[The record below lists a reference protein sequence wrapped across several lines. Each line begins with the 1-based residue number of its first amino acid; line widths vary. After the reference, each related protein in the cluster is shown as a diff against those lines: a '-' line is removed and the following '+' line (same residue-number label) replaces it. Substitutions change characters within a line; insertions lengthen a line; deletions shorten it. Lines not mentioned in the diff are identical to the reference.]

1 MSFTEDGNSDAD
13 ISDSFVTDVE
23 DSENEINRPGNLRNN
38 QKPVSKQE
46 ISAFFGLL
54 LAMGIIMSRNRFQE
68 ILRFLHCN
76 DNALAVERGQAG
88 YDPLHKVA
96 NIIEFLTELL
106 RRKLQPYKRSALRN
120 VDDGFIDLQ
129 FQRPPPK
136 IPYKAISLATVL
148 FVIGTVLLVIG
159 SMLLTVWDR
168 TWPVIILGAIM
179 FIPGAYHVRL
189 ACYAYKGYDGYSYD
203 DIPEFDE

>member
-1 MSFTEDGNSDAD
+1 M
-13 ISDSFVTDVE
+13 
-23 DSENEINRPGNLRNN
+23 RR
-38 QKPVSKQE
+38 
-46 ISAFFGLL
+46 
-54 LAMGIIMSRNRFQE
+54 SRNGSGE
-68 ILRFLHCN
+68 EVKYHKLR
-76 DNALAVERGQAG
+76 
-88 YDPLHKVA
+88 
-96 NIIEFLTELL
+96 
-106 RRKLQPYKRSALRN
+106 RN

-159 SMLLTVWDR
+159 SMLLTGYIDAKYGDR